1 MNAQFPQLGD
11 LGLAKGIDKAVLYLN
26 VNYSSWFTLLKNI
39 LLAYVNFLQNI
50 LNWLPWWLFLVLV
63 VVLGKKLRHSFWQG
77 LALAALVSLIGL
89 VGYWQMMNET
99 LAIVLAAVSISLLL
113 GFPLGVLFSIVND
126 KYFLPLLDAMQ
137 TMPTFVYMIPAVM
150 LLGPGKVPAVLA
162 TVVYAVVP
170 LIRLTSHGI
179 RHVDGAM
186 VEAAQAFGS
195 SRWQILWK
203 VQLPQARATI
213 MTGVN
218 QTLLMAVAMVVTCS
232 MIGANGLGME
242 VLIAI
247 NRTESGRG
255 LIAGLCIVIIAVLL
269 DRLTQGIGSKEG
281 EQI

>member
-1 MNAQFPQLGD
+1 MNAQFPQIGD

-26 VNYSSWFTLLKNI
+26 VHYSSAFTLLKNI

-50 LNWLPWWLFLVLV
+50 LNWLPWWLFLLLV

-77 LALAALVSLIGL
+77 LALATLVSLIGL

-126 KYFLPLLDAMQ
+126 KYFLSLLDAMQ
-137 TMPTFVYMIPAVM
+137 TMPTFVYMMPAVM

-162 TVVYAVVP
+162 TVVYAEVP

-179 RHVDGAM
+179 RHVDSAM

-269 DRLTQGIGSKEG
+269 DRLTQGLVVQGVK
-281 EQI
+281 

>member
-1 MNAQFPQLGD
+1 MNAQFPQIGD

-26 VNYSSWFTLLKNI
+26 VHYSSAFTLLKNI

-50 LNWLPWWLFLVLV
+50 LNWLPWWLFLLLV

-77 LALAALVSLIGL
+77 LALAGLVSLIGL

-179 RHVDGAM
+179 RHVDSAM

-281 EQI
+281 EQL

>member
-1 MNAQFPQLGD
+1 MNAQFPQIGD

-26 VNYSSWFTLLKNI
+26 VHYSSAFTLLKNI

-50 LNWLPWWLFLVLV
+50 LNWLPWWLFLLLV

-77 LALAALVSLIGL
+77 LALAGLVSLIGL

-179 RHVDGAM
+179 RHVDSAM

-247 NRTESGRG
+247 NRTESGKG

>member
-1 MNAQFPQLGD
+1 MTSTFPQVGD
-11 LGLAKGIDKAVLYLN
+11 LGIATQIDNFVYYLN
-26 VNYSSWFTLLKNI
+26 VNFSSAFGLLKTI
-39 LLAYVNFLQNI
+39 LLAYVNFLQGI
-50 LNWLPWWLFLVLV
+50 LSFLPWWLLLLLIV
-63 VVLGKKLRHSFWQG
+63 VAGKKLRKSWCQG
-77 LALAALVSLIGL
+77 LVLAFLVSLIGV

-99 LAIVLAAVSISLLL
+99 LAIVLAAVTISLLL
-113 GFPLGVLFSIVND
+113 GFPVGILFSIIDD
-126 KYFLPLLDAMQ
+126 KYFLPVLDAMQ

-170 LIRLTSHGI
+170 LIRLTSHGL
-179 RHVDGAM
+179 RNVDAAM
-186 VEAAQAFGS
+186 IEAAQAFGS
-195 SRWQILWK
+195 SRWQVLWK
-203 VQLPQARATI
+203 VQLPQARSTI

-269 DRLTQGIGSKEG
+269 DRLTQGLVVQGGKRT
-281 EQI
+281 

>member
-50 LNWLPWWLFLVLV
+50 LNWLPWWLFLLLV
-63 VVLGKKLRHSFWQG
+63 VALGKKLRHSFWQG

-179 RHVDGAM
+179 RHVDSAM

>member
-1 MNAQFPQLGD
+1 MNAQFPQIGD

-26 VNYSSWFTLLKNI
+26 VHYSSAFTLLKNV

-50 LNWLPWWLFLVLV
+50 LNWLPWWLFLLLV
-63 VVLGKKLRHSFWQG
+63 VVLGKKLRRSFWQG
-77 LALAALVSLIGL
+77 LVLAGLVSLIGL

-179 RHVDGAM
+179 RHVDSAM

>member
-1 MNAQFPQLGD
+1 MNAQFPQIGD

-26 VNYSSWFTLLKNI
+26 VHYSSAFTLLKNI

-50 LNWLPWWLFLVLV
+50 LNWLPWWLFLLLV

-77 LALAALVSLIGL
+77 LALAGLVSLIGL

-179 RHVDGAM
+179 RHVDSAM

>member
-1 MNAQFPQLGD
+1 MFTFPQFGD
-11 LGLAKGIDKAVLYLN
+11 MGLAKAIDNFVVYLN
-26 VNYSSWFTLLKNI
+26 LHYSEVFDLLKTF
-39 LLAYVNFLQNI
+39 LLTYVNGIETI
-50 LNWLPWWLFLVLV
+50 LDYLPWWLLLLLIFLAGVKLRRSWKQGLVLTV
-63 VVLGKKLRHSFWQG
+63 
-77 LALAALVSLIGL
+77 LVSLIGV
-89 VGYWQMMNET
+89 VGYWKMMNET
-99 LAIVLAAVSISLLL
+99 LAIVIAAVSISLLL
-113 GFPLGVLFSIVND
+113 GFPLGILFSIVND

-170 LIRLTSHGI
+170 LIRLTSHGL
-179 RHVDGAM
+179 RRVDASM
-186 VEAAQAFGS
+186 IEAAQAFGS

-203 VQLPQARATI
+203 VQLPQAKATI
-213 MTGVN
+213 MAGVN

-269 DRLTQGIGSKEG
+269 DRLTQGLG
-281 EQI
+281 EQGGIRS